1 LNEEQ
6 TEEAADS
13 LTGSRFGTLLTGI
26 LFSLS
31 TIAALLYFLGR
42 ARIQSM
48 NVTLGVPAG
57 FLQVSPIDY
66 ATAGVDVVL
75 PFLVI
80 VAMPVLAL
88 AAIHRTVLARRLSK
102 PSYHRAQKIIQRALT
117 IATMLGVL
125 GLGLVTTGLLDQER
139 IGRPLGLVL
148 PIVLA
153 GSAGAL
159 AYQLL
164 VSAQTRDRSSKFLI
178 TLLACLAVIGVLWAG
193 ALYGESLGRRYAQ
206 HFATNFPHQPD
217 VMLLTRAR
225 LQIVGPGVT
234 VEELPY
240 NDNADYRYCYRGLRY
255 LMEND
260 QYIIYA
266 PVGWT
271 PGIDPLFLIPAETD
285 MRVDTKPGNTTQRQA
300 KCSDR

>member
-6 TEEAADS
+6 TEEAANS
-13 LTGSRFGTLLTGI
+13 LAGGRFGTLLTSI

-48 NVTLGVPAG
+48 HVTLGIPAG
-57 FLQVSPIDY
+57 FLQLSPIDY

-80 VAMPVLAL
+80 IAIPVLAL
-88 AAIHRTVLARRLSK
+88 VAVHRTVLARRPSK
-102 PSYHRAQKIIQRALT
+102 PSYRRAQKIIRRVLT

-125 GLGLVTTGLLDQER
+125 GLCLVTTGLLDQER
-139 IGRPLGLVL
+139 IGRPLGLAL
-148 PIVLA
+148 PVVLA
-153 GSAGAL
+153 GSAGAIS
-159 AYQLL
+159 YRLL
-164 VSAQTRDRSSKFLI
+164 VSAQIRDRSSKFLI

-206 HFATNFPHQPD
+206 HFATNFPQQPE
-217 VMLLTRAR
+217 VMLLTRGR

-240 NDNADYRYCYRGLRY
+240 NNNANYRYCYRGLRF

-271 PGIDPLFLIPAETD
+271 PGIDPLFLIPTETD
-285 MRVDTKPGNTTQRQA
+285 MRVDTKPGHPAQRQA